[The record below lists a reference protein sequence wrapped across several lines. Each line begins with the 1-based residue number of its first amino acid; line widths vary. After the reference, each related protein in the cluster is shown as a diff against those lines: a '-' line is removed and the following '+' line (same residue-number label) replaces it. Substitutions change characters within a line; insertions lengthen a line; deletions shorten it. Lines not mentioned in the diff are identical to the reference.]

1 MSLIKA
7 KTSGLI
13 FRIGDDSD
21 DEEEYNEEYNK
32 RKIKIKRNKKQNN
45 YFTQNYG
52 SIVVSKF
59 IKIIDKFV

>member
-13 FRIGDDSD
+13 YRIGDDSD
-21 DEEEYNEEYNK
+21 DEDEYNEEYNK
-32 RKIKIKRNKKQNN
+32 HKIKINKKKKFFKTN
-45 YFTQNYG
+45 YC
-52 SIVVSKF
+52 SIIVSKF